1 MTAVDASP
9 SPPLNV
15 GNLLQY
21 WRKTRHM
28 SQLALAT
35 EAEVSARHI
44 CFLET
49 GRAKPSREMVV
60 LLAQVLDVP
69 LRERNDL
76 LLAAGFAPLY
86 RETPLEAPELAPVQA
101 ALAAILRQQEP
112 YPAVVMNR
120 RWDIL
125 GSNAAAGCFF
135 AHLLGP
141 AAAPPPNNVLHMMF
155 NPTAVRPYVSNW
167 EAVAESLVRRVQ
179 REAVGGVLDAA
190 LEALLRELF
199 RYPDVPP
206 RWKRPDLQAPL
217 LPVIPVRFEKEG
229 RVFSFFSAVTTLG
242 TPQDITLQEI
252 RIECFFPADADTER
266 AARELTASHRDVT

>member
-1 MTAVDASP
+1 MVAVDACSSP
-9 SPPLNV
+9 AHNV
-15 GNLLQY
+15 GTLLQY
-21 WRKTRHM
+21 WRKARHL

-69 LRERNDL
+69 LRERNDM

-86 RETPLEAPELAPVQA
+86 KETPLEAPELAPVQA
-101 ALAAILRQQEP
+101 ALAAIMRQQEP

-141 AAAPPPNNVLHMMF
+141 SAAPAPSNVLHMMF
-155 NPTAVRPYVSNW
+155 NPAAVRPYVSNW
-167 EAVAESLVRRVQ
+167 EEVAESLVRRVQ

-190 LEALLRELF
+190 LEELLRELF
-199 RYPDVPP
+199 RYADVPP
-206 RWKRPDLQAPL
+206 RWQKPNLHRPL
-217 LPVIPVRFEKEG
+217 LPVIPVRFEKDG
-229 RVFSFFSAVTTLG
+229 RSFSFFSAVTTLG

-252 RIECFFPADADTER
+252 RIECFFPADTNTEH
-266 AARELTASHRDVT
+266 AARELMARH